1 MNRRGVMMT
10 LCAVPFAALAGVLP
24 DLKSMGS
31 ALKDPLTSMLTSS
44 LGVTPDQAK
53 GGVGSILTLAQ
64 EKLIKGDFDKVAAV
78 IPGASK
84 YVEQAKALGAVTGP
98 VKNLAGLKSSLGKL
112 GMQPATVSKFIPA
125 VSNFVGKAGG
135 PEVGNLLAGV
145 LK

>member
-1 MNRRGVMMT
+1 MNRRGTLLV
-10 LCAVPFAALAGVLP
+10 LCALPLVARAGIP
-24 DLKSMGS
+24 DLKSMGG
-31 ALKDPLTSMLTSS
+31 ALKDPLTNMLTSS
-44 LGVTPDQAK
+44 LGVTADQAK

-84 YVEQAKALGAVTGP
+84 YIRQAKTLGAVTGP
-98 VKNLAGLKSSLGKL
+98 IKNLEGLKGSLGKL

-125 VSNFVGKAGG
+125 VTDFVGKAGG
-135 PEVGNLLAGV
+135 KEVGSLLAGV